1 MRGLFEATDVRELFK
16 CYVFFGSFFR
26 PNSNVDISETVYS
39 IDLKFEVRIVLDHVP
54 FQIEFQVIRINRFR
68 DIDIGILPGKKT
80 KKTYLFEG
88 ANYSRARTTRGRALF
103 QGRGP
108 RCANYSRTRTNR
120 GRELF
125 GLLGYVFC
133 NAHINKS

>member
-1 MRGLFEATDVRELFK
+1 MLR
-16 CYVFFGSFFR
+16 FFGRFFR
-26 PNSNVDISETVYS
+26 PNSDVNISETVYS
-39 IDLKFEVRIVLDHVP
+39 IYLKFEVRIVLDHVP
-54 FQIEFQVIRINRFR
+54 FQIEFQVIRINRFK
-68 DIDIGILPGKKT
+68 DIDIGSLPEKNP

-108 RCANYSRTRTNR
+108 RCANYSRARTNR

-125 GLLGYVFC
+125 GLLGYV
-133 NAHINKS
+133 K

>member
-1 MRGLFEATDVRELFK
+1 MLR
-16 CYVFFGSFFR
+16 FFRSFFR

-68 DIDIGILPGKKT
+68 DIDIGSLPEKKT
-80 KKTYLFEG
+80 EKTYLFEG

-108 RCANYSRTRTNR
+108 RCANYSRARTNR

-125 GLLGYVFC
+125 GLLGYMIAAMYSLEAR
-133 NAHINKS
+133 NRSRDLWYPIII

>member
-1 MRGLFEATDVRELFK
+1 MRELFE
-16 CYVFFGSFFR
+16 CYVFFGRFFR

-54 FQIEFQVIRINRFR
+54 FQIEFKVIRINRFR
-68 DIDIGILPGKKT
+68 DIDDGSLPKKRP

-108 RCANYSRTRTNR
+108 RCANYSRARTNR

-125 GLLGYVFC
+125 GLLGYTLQHLIMIGC
-133 NAHINKS
+133 H

>member
-1 MRGLFEATDVRELFK
+1 MLR
-16 CYVFFGSFFR
+16 FFGRFFR

-39 IDLKFEVRIVLDHVP
+39 IYLKFEVRIVLDHVP

-68 DIDIGILPGKKT
+68 DIDIGSLPEKDRKKRI
-80 KKTYLFEG
+80 
-88 ANYSRARTTRGRALF
+88 YSRARTTRGQALF

-108 RCANYSRTRTNR
+108 RCANYSRARTNR

-125 GLLGYVFC
+125 GLLG
-133 NAHINKS
+133 

>member
-1 MRGLFEATDVRELFK
+1 MN
-16 CYVFFGSFFR
+16 VFTFFSR
-26 PNSNVDISETVYS
+26 RFFWPNSNVNISETVYY
-39 IDLKFEVRIVLDHVP
+39 IDLKFEVRIVIDHVP

-68 DIDIGILPGKKT
+68 DIDIRSLPEKIP

-108 RCANYSRTRTNR
+108 RCANYSRARTNR
-120 GRELF
+120 GRALF
-125 GLLGYVFC
+125 GLLGYLRLVEP
-133 NAHINKS
+133 HLVNKSCSTMDNMYS